1 MTFLSDALFLA
12 SALVDE
18 CEREGIRVDQAYTHV
33 YADPQGEM
41 CGLITLATDDGQA
54 LAKRLGLALE
64 HTFPGGRGG
73 LMRSAWARVGRWVVD
88 TSWPVVPASA
98 AAVGGEVR

>member
-1 MTFLSDALFLA
+1 MSFLSDALFLA

-18 CEREGIRVDQAYTHV
+18 CER
-33 YADPQGEM
+33 
-41 CGLITLATDDGQA
+41 GLITLSSPDGRA
-54 LAKRLGLALE
+54 LAERLGLDLE
-64 HTFPGGRGG
+64 NTFPGGRGG

-88 TSWPVVPASA
+88 TSWTVVPAVA